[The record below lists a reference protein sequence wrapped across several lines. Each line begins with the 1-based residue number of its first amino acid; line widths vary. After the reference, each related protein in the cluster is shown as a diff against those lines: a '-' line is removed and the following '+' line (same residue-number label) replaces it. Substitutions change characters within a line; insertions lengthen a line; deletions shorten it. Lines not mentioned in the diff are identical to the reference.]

1 MPSEDSFAFDKI
13 ESLFTK
19 DENGVAKTTFIDTLC
34 PFCSAGRSE
43 EKQKLPVFRVW
54 WICEDFLTYYCIHC
68 GEKGSISR
76 YGAALPVD
84 LENLEKARLEAAR
97 RDITIR
103 RERLDKARAIWR
115 MAIPIDGT
123 LAEQYLRNIR
133 GIQCA
138 LPATLR
144 FRPARRLNG
153 YRPAMIA
160 AHGLPVEGEP
170 GMLNI
175 KESGVF
181 GIQFTFLAADGS
193 GKALN
198 KDGLSKISIGYSRG
212 WPIVLAPP
220 NDGLALSICEGIEDA
235 LSVHEATGMGAW
247 ASTGAKKLKALAPA
261 VPSYI
266 EAVSII
272 VDDDEDGRTG
282 AEALAAALDG
292 HGCEIS
298 LNFLSSNIER
308 EAA

>member
-1 MPSEDSFAFDKI
+1 MPKASFAFEKI

-19 DENGVAKTTFIDTLC
+19 DEKGATKAPFIDIPC
-34 PFCSAGRSE
+34 PFCSAVRSE
-43 EKQKLPVFRVW
+43 EKQKFPIFRVW
-54 WICEDFLTYYCIHC
+54 WIREDFLTYYCIHC
-68 GEKGSISR
+68 GEKGSLAR
-76 YGAALPVD
+76 YGAALPVNF
-84 LENLEKARLEAAR
+84 ENLEKARLEASQ
-97 RDITIR
+97 RDIALR

-123 LAEQYLRNIR
+123 LAEQYLRNVR

-138 LPATLR
+138 IPATIR

-160 AHGLPVEGEP
+160 AHGLPVEHEP
-170 GMLNI
+170 GKLSI

-181 GIQFTFLAADGS
+181 GIQFTFLAADGG
-193 GKALN
+193 GKAPN

-220 NDGLALSICEGIEDA
+220 NDGQALAICEGVEDA
-235 LSVHEATGMGAW
+235 LSIFEATGMGAW
-247 ASTGAKKLKALAPA
+247 ASTGAKKLAALAHA
-261 VPSYI
+261 VPSWI

-272 VDDDEDGRTG
+272 VDDDDDGRTG
-282 AEALAAALDG
+282 AKSLSAALDD

-308 EAA
+308 KAA